1 MKINILTVFVT
12 AFITNAFSDPAVS
25 VGAGMNASTI
35 TGSSESVNS
44 SSVRIGYL
52 LDLGFEQN
60 FTEHFSLRTGVSL
73 EQRGENNSSANQYQ
87 EYSDEQKEK
96 LEILNLQLPILAQ
109 FNFHVGAFCI
119 NVFGGPELGIFLN
132 GKRKSEITSN
142 FPADGE
148 SPARSHTAYDT
159 LDFSRKM
166 KMLDGGVRIG
176 AGFEAKT
183 GIFGAVYIRP
193 SAYIGLVDILQT
205 GHGLDGYGNLNG
217 KHQAFNIEIGYK
229 FNIRQKMN
237 DVSDYKSPE
246 KSKTSESSSTGS
258 NLDAYRNYN
267 TDSSQDESS
276 FGL

>member
-1 MKINILTVFVT
+1 MKLYIVTVLIATFT
-12 AFITNAFSDPAVS
+12 ASVIADPS
-25 VGAGMNASTI
+25 ISIGAGMNASTI

-44 SSVRIGYL
+44 SSLRIGYL
-52 LDLGFEQN
+52 LDLGLEQN
-60 FTEHFSLRTGVSL
+60 ITEHFSLRTGVSF
-73 EQRGENNSSANQYQ
+73 ESRGESNSSSNQYE

-96 LEILNLQLPILAQ
+96 LEIFNLQIPVLAQ
-109 FNFHVGAFCI
+109 FNFHVGMFCI

-132 GKRKSEITSN
+132 GIRKSEITSN

-148 SPARSHTAYDT
+148 LPARSHTEPDT
-159 LDFSRKM
+159 TDFSRAI

-183 GIFGAVYIRP
+183 GVFGAVYIRP

-205 GHGLDGYGNLNG
+205 GHELDGYGNLCG
-217 KHQAFNIEIGYK
+217 KHQTFNIEIGYK

-237 DVSDYKSPE
+237 DVSDYKTSE
-246 KSKTSESSSTGS
+246 KPKTSESSSTGS

-267 TDSSQDESS
+267 TDSQDESS